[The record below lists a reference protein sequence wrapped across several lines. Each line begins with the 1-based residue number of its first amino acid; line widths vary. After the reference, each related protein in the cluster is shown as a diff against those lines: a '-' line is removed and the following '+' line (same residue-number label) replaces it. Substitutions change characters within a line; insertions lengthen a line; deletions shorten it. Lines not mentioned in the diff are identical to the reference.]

1 VIQNKCKTK
10 WCWGERGRERILR
23 AFLATKTQPTVKYS
37 TAQNKRRERA
47 NMSGGSYEYI
57 SYSLASQCR
66 GRMYDAEMEDLI
78 NDICEVLHALEW
90 WQSGD
95 YGEESYRKE
104 LTKFKT
110 KWFKE
115 DRTERLK
122 KYIDEQIGTTRSQLY
137 SLIGEM
143 VEGKE

>member
-1 VIQNKCKTK
+1 
-10 WCWGERGRERILR
+10 
-23 AFLATKTQPTVKYS
+23 
-37 TAQNKRRERA
+37 
-47 NMSGGSYEYI
+47 MSGGSYEYI
-57 SYSLASQCR
+57 CYSLREQCQ
-66 GRMYDAEMEDLI
+66 GRMYDAEMNDLI
-78 NDICEVLHALEW
+78 KDLCEVLHALEW

-95 YGEESYRKE
+95 YGEEDYREE

-122 KYIDEQIGTTRSQLY
+122 KYIDKQIGVTRSQLY
-137 SLIGEM
+137 SLIGEK